1 MWLRKISIVLM
12 EKLMVLI
19 CFIRDYGV
27 RGPDIAINWR
37 SMSVLTYSAA
47 GTRTVKPNFLI
58 GQWPNEL
65 SVFIGHF

>member
-1 MWLRKISIVLM
+1 MASKISIVLM

-27 RGPDIAINWR
+27 RTRFSFKLEIYVGVNISD
-37 SMSVLTYSAA
+37 A
-47 GTRTVKPNFLI
+47 GTRILVKLNFLI